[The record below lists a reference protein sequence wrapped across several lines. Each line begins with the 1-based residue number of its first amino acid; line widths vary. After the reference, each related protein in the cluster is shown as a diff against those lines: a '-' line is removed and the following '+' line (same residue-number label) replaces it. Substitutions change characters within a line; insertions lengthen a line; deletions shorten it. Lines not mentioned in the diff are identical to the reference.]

1 MSSLTRRMITGA
13 ALAGA
18 IVATAGCTRIVGHQ
32 GYLIDTQLVSTVQ
45 PGIDNK
51 QSVQK
56 LLGLPS
62 FTGQFTDNDW
72 YYVARTTKQLAFGS
86 PKPTEETVLHIA
98 FDAAGNVAKVEQTG
112 LERVAQ
118 IDPVND
124 KTPTLGRKHGFF
136 EDLFGNIGR
145 VGTLPGGATP
155 NDNTGN

>member
-18 IVATAGCTRIVGHQ
+18 MAATAGCTRIVGHQ
-32 GYLIDTQLVSTVQ
+32 GYLIDSQLVATVQ
-45 PGIDNK
+45 PSIDNK

-56 LLGLPS
+56 VLGLPS

-86 PKPTEETVLHIA
+86 PKPTEETVLHIR
-98 FDAAGNVAKVEQTG
+98 FDQAGNVAHVEQTG
-112 LERVAQ
+112 LERVAR
-118 IDPVND
+118 IDPIND

-145 VGTLPGGATP
+145 VGTLPGGPTQ
-155 NDNTGN
+155 NDNTGG